1 MITTE
6 FELPFFMK
14 NFKSSYGTYTHKS
27 GVIVLEVPG
36 FSKED
41 LRISL
46 ENRVV
51 HVEGKKEILGTNY
64 EIDKKFVLPNESLN
78 SEEPITAKIENGLL
92 FLNLNKNKKEKK
104 KEIEIL

>member
-6 FELPFFMK
+6 SKLPFFTR
-14 NFKSSYGTYTHKS
+14 NFKSSYGSYTHKS

-41 LRISL
+41 LKISL

-51 HVEGKKEILGTNY
+51 HVERKKEILGNNY
-64 EIDKKFVLPNESLN
+64 EIDKKFVLPNASLN
-78 SEEPITAKIENGLL
+78 
-92 FLNLNKNKKEKK
+92 
-104 KEIEIL
+104 